1 LPRLV
6 QKRRENP
13 TMKVMDEEAQKVILE
28 SYLEENALFMLK
40 SDRHTFLS
48 KILSVSD
55 DEVVVSSPIEDYP
68 LPGMLVEMHFHD
80 QWGWYS
86 FRSTVTA
93 PPDFDKPRISLSR
106 PVSTERFIH
115 RKYTRVAVNLEARY
129 RPLGGTNYAAARVY
143 DLSVGGALIQSE
155 ERFEP
160 EGKMEIDFSLPNGE
174 IAAVVAEPSR
184 EMLEEASD
192 GPPFYMGCQFM
203 GLTRETMQVIR
214 DYVWQQL
221 EAGLP

>member
-1 LPRLV
+1 
-6 QKRRENP
+6 
-13 TMKVMDEEAQKVILE
+13 MKVMGEEAQKLILE

-40 SDRHTFLS
+40 TDRHTFLS

-68 LPGMLVEMHFHD
+68 LPEMIVEMHFHD

-86 FRSTVTA
+86 FRSAVTSA
-93 PPDFDKPRISLSR
+93 PDFDKPRISLSR

-115 RKYTRVAVNLEARY
+115 RKYTRVAVNLKARY
-129 RPLGGTNYAAARVY
+129 RPLGSTHYSPAKIY
-143 DLSVGGALIQSE
+143 DLSVGGALVQADQQIDPQ
-155 ERFEP
+155 ERIEMDLSMP
-160 EGKMEIDFSLPNGE
+160 DGE
-174 IAAVVAEPSR
+174 IAPVVAEPSR
-184 EMLEEASD
+184 EILESADD
-192 GPPFYMGCQFM
+192 GPPFYMGCQFI

-221 EAGLP
+221 KAGLP